1 MYLSIRHIIVLA
13 VLTSVLPV
21 VHVKAQQT
29 MAFSTVGTDE
39 GLSHATVISLE
50 IDRSGY
56 VWAGTLRGLNRHEG
70 TRVVSYAPMLSDST
84 SLPASRVDAIRLT
97 SSGDIWVGMS
107 RGFARYNPAADAFER
122 IDLGT
127 AVPPIVHDIEEGPDG
142 LLYLGTWT
150 DGLIRYNP
158 ETGQSDILISGPHDR
173 LDGPT
178 PESVTIRDITFT
190 DSRRAWITSYTGVWT
205 FDLDSGEIG
214 LPAWPVATLSVLA
227 EIQSMSVL
235 DRPTAVWFAS
245 LDGVVVVD
253 KASGTF
259 EVHQLSDVD
268 TDWNYIRDMDSGRNG
283 DVWLATRA
291 GAVQWNDARGT
302 FQRIEPNN
310 RIGDRFAPGT
320 TYAVAVD
327 HAGAVWAGTTQ
338 EGLLRLDPVSFPLP
352 RVERG
357 FASNYTLPAGHVWSA
372 AESNPSRLWLGTPDG
387 FGEWIESEQRFHPV
401 DLPGLGRTGVSAMKT
416 LTNGTILLATTEFG
430 VCRFIPVTGQCTIL
444 FETTTGVY
452 ALEQTPDGDVWAAS
466 FGHLF
471 RYSSRTG
478 QVRDYIDRVNPEPFG
493 SLLILALHVDDT
505 GDLWAGMEFGLRRYN
520 ANTDAF
526 DIMLPDEE
534 RLLVSSIHSA
544 GEGRLWLVGIEI
556 HLFDPRS
563 NEIVDRT
570 NFGDEGLATTIVPA
584 VSDDS
589 GRLWAERAPYM
600 VAYSPDGLEVDA
612 RYRIAPVR
620 RTVDFSTT
628 ASLRLTDGRLLIGY
642 LSGFHLFNPDS
653 VQASPGQDVVDVV
666 SVSYD
671 EISHRLAPNAEVH
684 VDHATRVLT
693 FGLATP
699 RFASLDSYAFEVR
712 LDGFEP
718 DWRLVNTNS
727 VTYTN
732 LKPGE
737 YFLNVRIANPY
748 RTKESEMRP
757 VRLVISPPWW
767 SSIWFL
773 GFVVLSGMGI
783 LWSIVRWREHDL
795 KKRSDM
801 LDNLVRLRTSELAEK
816 AHELQ
821 LANELKSRFFSNV
834 SHELRTPLTLI
845 KGYLE
850 DAEATSH
857 DSRLQ
862 RAVGLSDRLD
872 ALVTQ
877 LLDLA
882 RNDNNRQ
889 TMNAQRADLVRFVH
903 RIVAHFSIAAA
914 KAGIDL
920 TFEHDQAEMWAHFD
934 PLKMDQVVSN
944 LIGNA
949 LKYTPE
955 GGAIWVTLSG
965 TDRNTVRLVVADS
978 GIGIPAELLERVFE
992 RFFQV
997 GHELTRENEGLGIG
1011 LALTKDFV
1019 EMHGGRLSVQS
1030 EEGSG
1035 TVFSAIFPGM
1045 LTEQDADASH
1055 AVYHDLSEFEPIP
1068 AADRKKLLVVE
1079 DNAELRSALVHQL
1092 SSDFDISES
1101 ADGAEA
1107 WAHIRSH
1114 QVDIVLSDVMMPGM
1128 SGLDLLREVR
1138 GSEQFAHLPFVLLTA
1153 RASDD
1158 AQIEGLQELA
1168 DDFIS
1173 KPYNARVLRA
1183 RLLNIAKR
1191 GRTSRMLPAP
1201 TEDELLTRLRE
1212 FILQNMS
1219 QSDLSVQEL
1228 ADRFFMSPR
1237 TFQRR
1242 VKEVSGESVAVYV
1255 RTVRLEHAREL
1266 LEGGALASVSEAAQR
1281 TGFSNV
1287 SYFSKVYED
1296 MYGLNPKSY
1305 M

>member
-1 MYLSIRHIIVLA
+1 
-13 VLTSVLPV
+13 
-21 VHVKAQQT
+21 
-29 MAFSTVGTDE
+29 MAFSTVGIDQ
-39 GLSHATVISLE
+39 GLSHAAVLSLE
-50 IDRSGY
+50 VDQNGY

-70 TRVVSYAPMLSDST
+70 TRVVSYVPILSDTT
-84 SLPASRVDAIRLT
+84 SLPASRVDAIRAT

-107 RGFARYNPAADAFER
+107 RGFARYDRASDSFER
-122 IDLGT
+122 IRLGT
-127 AVPPIVHDIEEGPDG
+127 ADPPIVHDIEEGPDG
-142 LLYLGTWT
+142 RLYLGTWT
-150 DGLIRYNP
+150 DGLIRFHP
-158 ETGQSDILISGPHDR
+158 ATGSSDVLFSVPDER

-178 PESVTIRDITFT
+178 AESVTIRDITFT
-190 DSRRAWITSYTGVWT
+190 DSGRAWISTYTGVWT
-205 FDLDSGEIG
+205 FDIDSGEIG
-214 LPAWPVATLSVLA
+214 LPAWPASTLSVLA
-227 EIQSMSVL
+227 GIQSMSIL
-235 DRPTAVWFAS
+235 DRPESVWFAS
-245 LDGVVVVD
+245 LNGVVVVN
-253 KASGTF
+253 KASGAF
-259 EVHQLSDVD
+259 RIHRFSDSD
-268 TDWNYIRDMDSGRNG
+268 ADWNYVGDMDVDRDG
-283 DVWLATRA
+283 DVWLATKA
-291 GAVQWNDARGT
+291 GVVRWHAANAE
-302 FQRIEPNN
+302 FQRIEPN
-310 RIGDRFAPGT
+310 DRSGAR
-320 TYAVAVD
+320 VASGSMHVVKVD
-327 HAGAVWAGTTQ
+327 RDGAVWAGSTQ
-338 EGLLRLDPVSFPLP
+338 EGLLRVDPVSFPVP

-357 FASNYTLPAGHVWSA
+357 FASGYTFPGGHVWSA
-372 AESNPSRLWLGTPDG
+372 AESTPSRLWLGTPDG
-387 FGEWIESEQRFHPV
+387 FGEWVVSEQRFRPV
-401 DLPGLGRTGVSAMKT
+401 ELPGLGRTGVSAMKS
-416 LTNGTILLATTEFG
+416 LEDGSVLLATTEFG
-430 VCRFIPVTGQCTIL
+430 VCRFNPRTGQCTIL
-444 FETTTGVY
+444 FESEVTVY
-452 ALEQTPDGDVWAAS
+452 ALEQTRDGDVWAAG
-466 FGHLF
+466 FGHLL
-471 RYSSRTG
+471 RYSNGLGT
-478 QVRDYIDRVNPEPFG
+478 VRDYVDFLDPEPSG
-493 SLLILALHVDDT
+493 SLLILALHVDT
-505 GDLWAGMEFGLRRYN
+505 SGDLWAGMEFGLRRYN
-520 ANTDAF
+520 PDTDVF
-526 DIMLPDEE
+526 DKLLADED
-534 RLLVSSIHSA
+534 RLLVSSIHPA
-544 GEGRLWLVGIEI
+544 GDGRLWLVGTEVQ
-556 HLFDPRS
+556 LYEPVSD
-563 NEIVDRT
+563 ELVGRT
-570 NFGDEGLATTIVPA
+570 RFGEEGLATTIVPA
-584 VSDDS
+584 VSDRS
-589 GRLWAERAPYM
+589 GTLWVERAPYI
-600 VAYSPDGLEVDA
+600 VSYSPEDLRVGA
-612 RYRIAPVR
+612 RYRIAPLR

-628 ASLRLTDGRLLIGY
+628 ASLPLTDGRLLIGF
-642 LSGFHLFNPDS
+642 LDGFHLFAPDS
-653 VQASPGQDVVDVV
+653 VRASPITETVDIVG
-666 SVSYD
+666 VSYND
-671 EISHRLAPNAEVH
+671 VSMPLAPNAEIR
-684 VDHATRVLT
+684 VDHSTRVLT
-693 FGLATP
+693 FSLATP
-699 RFASLDSYAFEVR
+699 RFGSSEAYTFDVR
-712 LDGFEP
+712 LEGFEAE
-718 DWRLVNTNS
+718 WRQVRSNS

-737 YFLNVRIANPY
+737 YVLNARLADPY
-748 RTKESEMRP
+748 RTQESELRP
-757 VRLVISPPWW
+757 VRLVIAPPWW
-767 SSIWFL
+767 SSMWFL
-773 GFVVLSGMGI
+773 GFVVLSGVGI

-795 KKRSDM
+795 KKRSEM

-850 DAEATSH
+850 DAEATSR
-857 DSRLQ
+857 DPRLQ

-889 TMNAQRADLVRFVH
+889 SMNAQRADLVRFVH

-955 GGAIWVTLSG
+955 GGAIWVTLSRKDG
-965 TDRNTVRLVVADS
+965 TTVQLAVADS

-997 GHELTRENEGLGIG
+997 GHELTRTNEGLGIG

-1019 EMHGGRLSVQS
+1019 EMHGGRLSVES

-1045 LTEQDADASH
+1045 LTGQDAQASH
-1055 AVYHDLSEFEPIP
+1055 AVYHDLSEFEPTE
-1068 AADRKKLLVVE
+1068 AADRKKLLIVE
-1079 DNAELRSALVHQL
+1079 DNAELRAALVHQL
-1092 SSDFDISES
+1092 SPDFDISES

-1107 WAHIRSH
+1107 WAHIRSQ

-1138 GSEQFAHLPFVLLTA
+1138 GSEQYAHLPVVLLTA

-1191 GRTSRMLPAP
+1191 GRTSRMLPAQA
-1201 TEDELLTRLRE
+1201 EDELLTRLRE

-1242 VKEVSGESVAVYV
+1242 IKDLSGDSVAMYV
-1255 RTVRLEHAREL
+1255 RMVRLEHARQL
-1266 LEGGALASVSEAAQR
+1266 LEDGGLNSVSEAAHR

-1296 MYGLNPKSY
+1296 TFGVSPKTY
-1305 M
+1305 MP